1 MSAQITAELIAVG
14 EEVLA
19 GQTISSNTAEIA
31 AMLAGIG
38 IIPHHHSEVGDRPP
52 DIAQTLKIAVERSR
66 LVIITGGLGPTTD
79 DITRPVV
86 AETLGLPL
94 VRDES
99 IVRIIEERFQA
110 RGSTMPASNLVQA
123 DVPAGGKALP
133 NPLGTAPG
141 LYIPHQL
148 THIFLLPGVPAE
160 MRVLMRETVLPMM
173 GELFPGSK
181 PLYVRK
187 LRVVGLPESRLA
199 DLLADAPW
207 EPGLG
212 VAYLP
217 QENEI
222 YLLFKGEKN
231 AADEAVDYAYGK
243 LGTHIFSEGEV
254 GMPELVGRLLR
265 EQNLTLATA
274 ESCTGGLLGKLL
286 TDIPG
291 SSAYYLGG
299 AVVYSNHA
307 KVVLAGIDP
316 ALIAELG
323 AVSAPV
329 AKALAEGIRSRL
341 GADLALGIT
350 GIAGPG
356 GGNAEKPVGLV
367 YGALA
372 TEGETI
378 VRRWQFGGGRQHI
391 RKRAA
396 TWALDL
402 VRRHLLNAWEQL

>member
-1 MSAQITAELIAVG
+1 MSEQITAELIAIG

-19 GQTISSNTAEIA
+19 GQTISSNTSEIA

-38 IIPHHHSEVGDRPP
+38 IVPHHHSEVGDRSR
-52 DIAQTLKIAVERSR
+52 DIAQALMQAVERSR
-66 LVIITGGLGPTTD
+66 LIIITGGLGPTSD

-86 AETLGLPL
+86 ADTLGLPL

-99 IVRIIEERFQA
+99 IVHSIEERFQT
-110 RGSTMPASNLVQA
+110 RGSAMPASNLVQA
-123 DVPAGGKALP
+123 DVPAGGKPLP

-148 THIFLLPGVPAE
+148 SHIFLLPGVPAE
-160 MRVLMRETVLPMM
+160 MRALMRQTVLPML
-173 GELFPGSK
+173 GELFPGLK
-181 PLYVRK
+181 PRYVRK

-199 DLLADAPW
+199 DLLADAQW
-207 EPGLG
+207 APGLG

-222 YLLFKGEKN
+222 YLLFKGEKE
-231 AADEAVDYAYGK
+231 AADQAADYAYGK
-243 LGTHIFSEGEV
+243 LGAHIYSEGEV
-254 GMPELVGRLLR
+254 RMPELVGRLLR
-265 EQNLTLATA
+265 ERDLTLATA
-274 ESCTGGLLGKLL
+274 ESCTGGLVGKML
-286 TDIPG
+286 TDIAG
-291 SSAYYLGG
+291 SSDYYLGG

-307 KVVLAGIDP
+307 KAVLAGVDP

-356 GGNAEKPVGLV
+356 GGSAGKPVGLV

-372 TEGETI
+372 TANETI

-402 VRRHLLNAWEQL
+402 VRCHLLNAWEQL